1 MCAVTTCLSLADVV
15 SVVRFACFSSVKHS
29 SASPRLDALP
39 RRALRINFKPM
50 RKTAWIWFLGCA
62 VWIVDGVVN
71 LRLRALPHAQLA
83 FMVAMVFFVA
93 GLFYRNQKT

>member
-1 MCAVTTCLSLADVV
+1 
-15 SVVRFACFSSVKHS
+15 VR
-29 SASPRLDALP
+29 
-39 RRALRINFKPM
+39 N
-50 RKTAWIWFLGCA
+50 TAWIWFLGCA